1 MNPSADQ
8 PAGDQQL
15 AKVVYHSPSLS
26 LQEWRGQLESHG
38 FALRE
43 VSSLEAIQPGLDALN
58 VILLDD
64 RLAGENGL
72 QKLDRFAAETSPA
85 SVIRVIPSGLAG
97 MPAGELPLHVSG
109 VLQQPLQ
116 ETALM
121 LVLRGAF
128 WHAALQRS
136 ARVESRHRSLLA
148 RNLDKLTQI
157 GIALSAE
164 KNHHRLLDT
173 ILTHSRELT
182 NADAG
187 SLYLVEETSD
197 GKKNLRFVHTQNDSK
212 RIPFKQFIMPAA
224 KTSISGYVAVT
235 GETLNLPDVY
245 DLPAGVEYSI
255 NKSFDQSVGYRSKS
269 MLVVPMRDHHNEITG
284 VLQLINAKPSAEILI
299 PTPEEAERHVVP
311 FEPAIEHMI
320 SSLASQAAVS
330 LENSMLLESLERTFE
345 GLVKASVHAIEQR
358 DPITS
363 GHSER
368 VTELTCA
375 LARAV
380 HESREGRYAETLFTE
395 EQMKELR
402 YSGFLHDFGKIGV
415 REHVLQKA
423 NKLYPLEME
432 VVKNRFA
439 VIKRT
444 IQAEYQ
450 EWMVEFALAGK
461 REEVEKL
468 RQEMNAKV
476 AEADH
481 YLELIIRSDVPSMMP
496 DGDFDGLM
504 KLGEVTYKDFDGTA
518 KPYLTAGELKSLAIR
533 RGNLTE
539 EERKEIESHV
549 THSYNFLVQIPW
561 TKALRGVPEIAH
573 GHHEKLN
580 GKGYPRGLKEE
591 EIILQ
596 AKMMCVCDIF
606 DALTAT
612 DRPYKKAAPLEK
624 AIQILKF
631 EVKDHHLDPDL
642 LDIFVKK
649 KVYRAVAQFKEAEY
663 TEPAS

>member
-1 MNPSADQ
+1 MNSSADLPQ
-8 PAGDQQL
+8 MM
-15 AKVVYHSPSLS
+15 KIVYHSPSLS
-26 LQEWRGQLESHG
+26 LREWQDQMENYG
-38 FALRE
+38 FTLRE
-43 VSSLEAIQPGLDALN
+43 VPSLESIEPSTDALS
-58 VILLDD
+58 VILFDNQ
-64 RLAGENGL
+64 LAANGGL
-72 QKLDRFAAETSPA
+72 QGLGRFAADESPA
-85 SVIRVIPSGLAG
+85 TVVQVVSTGKTGLAAGEIPS
-97 MPAGELPLHVSG
+97 HVSG
-109 VLQQPLQ
+109 VLQQPIE
-116 ETALM
+116 ETTLM
-121 LVLRGAF
+121 LSLRGAF

-136 ARVESRHRSLLA
+136 ARIESRHRSILT

-173 ILTHSRELT
+173 ILTQSRELT

-212 RIPFKQFIMPAA
+212 RIPFKQFVMPAT

-235 GETLNLPDVY
+235 GETLNIPDVY
-245 DLPAGVEYSI
+245 DLPPGVEYSV

-284 VLQLINAKPSAEILI
+284 VLQLINAKPSSDILI
-299 PTPEEAERHVVP
+299 PNPEEAEKHVIP
-311 FEPAIEHMI
+311 FDHAVEHLV

-330 LENSMLLESLERTFE
+330 LENSMLIESLERTFE

-375 LARAV
+375 LAQAV
-380 HESREGRYAETLFTE
+380 SEIKEGRYADTAFTE

-402 YSGFLHDFGKIGV
+402 YAGFLHDFGKIGV

-423 NKLYPLEME
+423 NKLYPMEME

-444 IQAEYQ
+444 LQAEYQ

-461 REEVEKL
+461 RNEVEKL
-468 RQEMNAKV
+468 RGEMNAKV
-476 AEADH
+476 AEADR
-481 YLELIIRSDVPSMMP
+481 YLELIVRSDVPSMIP

-504 KLGEVTYKDFDGTA
+504 KLGEVTYKDFDGTE
-518 KPYLTAGELKSLAIR
+518 KPYLTAQELKALALR

-549 THSYNFLVQIPW
+549 SHSYDFLVQIPW

-596 AKMMCVCDIF
+596 AKIMCVCDIF

-612 DRPYKKAAPLEK
+612 DRPYKKAAPLDK

-631 EVKDHHLDPDL
+631 EVKDNHLDPEL
-642 LDIFVKK
+642 VDIFVKK
-649 KVYRAVAQFKEAEY
+649 KVYRAVTQFKEAEY
-663 TEPAS
+663 AEPAS

>member
-1 MNPSADQ
+1 MNSSADLPQ
-8 PAGDQQL
+8 MM
-15 AKVVYHSPSLS
+15 KIVYHSPSLS
-26 LQEWRGQLESHG
+26 LREWQDQMENYG
-38 FALRE
+38 FTLRE
-43 VSSLEAIQPGLDALN
+43 VPSLESIEPSTDALS
-58 VILLDD
+58 VILFDNQ
-64 RLAGENGL
+64 LAANGGL
-72 QKLDRFAAETSPA
+72 QGLGRFAADESPA
-85 SVIRVIPSGLAG
+85 TVVQVVSTGKTGLAAGEIPS
-97 MPAGELPLHVSG
+97 HVSG
-109 VLQQPLQ
+109 VLQQPIE
-116 ETALM
+116 ETTLM
-121 LVLRGAF
+121 LSLRGAF

-136 ARVESRHRSLLA
+136 ARIENRHRSILT

-173 ILTHSRELT
+173 ILTQSRELT

-187 SLYLVEETSD
+187 SLYLVEETSE

-212 RIPFKQFIMPAA
+212 RIPFKQFVMPAA
-224 KTSISGYVAVT
+224 KTSISGFVAVT
-235 GETLNLPDVY
+235 GETLNIPDVY
-245 DLPAGVEYSI
+245 DLPPGVEYSV

-269 MLVVPMRDHHNEITG
+269 MLVVPMRDHLNEITG
-284 VLQLINAKPSAEILI
+284 VLQLINAKPSSDILI
-299 PTPEEAERHVVP
+299 PNPEEAEKHVIP
-311 FEPAIEHMI
+311 FDHAVEHLV

-330 LENSMLLESLERTFE
+330 LENSMLIESLERTFE

-375 LARAV
+375 LAQAV
-380 HESREGRYAETLFTE
+380 SEIKEGRYADTAFTE

-402 YSGFLHDFGKIGV
+402 YAGFLHDFGKIGV

-423 NKLYPLEME
+423 NKLYPMEME

-444 IQAEYQ
+444 LQAEYQ

-461 REEVEKL
+461 RNEVEKL
-468 RQEMNAKV
+468 RGEMNAKV
-476 AEADH
+476 AEADR
-481 YLELIIRSDVPSMMP
+481 YLELIVRSDVPSMIP

-504 KLGEVTYKDFDGTA
+504 KLGEVTYKDFDGTE
-518 KPYLTAGELKSLAIR
+518 KPYLTAQELKALALR

-549 THSYNFLVQIPW
+549 SHSYDFLVQIPW

-596 AKMMCVCDIF
+596 AKIMCVCDIF

-612 DRPYKKAAPLEK
+612 DRPYKKAAPLDK

-631 EVKDHHLDPDL
+631 EVKDNHLDPEL
-642 LDIFVKK
+642 VDIFVKK
-649 KVYRAVAQFKEAEY
+649 KVYRAVTQFKEAEY
-663 TEPAS
+663 AEPAS

>member
-1 MNPSADQ
+1 MNLAADL
-8 PAGDQQL
+8 PQL
-15 AKVVYHSPSLS
+15 TKMVYHSPALS
-26 LQEWRGQLESHG
+26 LGAWLHQLEDHG
-38 FALRE
+38 FTVQE
-43 VSSLEAIQPGLDALN
+43 ISSLGAAEPSSESLN
-58 VILLDD
+58 VILFDD
-64 RLAGENGL
+64 HLAENGGIRN
-72 QKLDRFAAETSPA
+72 LDRFSAEKSPA
-85 SVIRVIPSGLAG
+85 TIVQVISPGKSGLA
-97 MPAGELPLHVSG
+97 AGEIPSHVSG
-109 VLQQPLQ
+109 VLQQPF
-116 ETALM
+116 EEAALT
-121 LVLRGAF
+121 LALRGAF

-136 ARVESRHRSLLA
+136 AHIENRHRSILT
-148 RNLDKLTQI
+148 RNIDKLTQI

-164 KNHHRLLDT
+164 KNHNRLLDT

-182 NADAG
+182 NSDAG

-197 GKKNLRFVHTQNDSK
+197 GKRNLRFVHTQNDSK
-212 RIPFKQFIMPAA
+212 RIPFKQFVMPAT

-235 GETLNLPDVY
+235 GETLNIPDVY
-245 DLPAGVEYSI
+245 DLAAGVEYTI

-284 VLQLINAKPSAEILI
+284 VLQLINAKPSAEIRI
-299 PTPEEAERHVVP
+299 PDPASAEQHVIP
-311 FEPAIEHMI
+311 FDPAIEHLI
-320 SSLASQAAVS
+320 SSLASQAAVA
-330 LENSMLLESLERTFE
+330 LENSKLLESLERTFE

-358 DPITS
+358 DPVTS

-368 VTELTCA
+368 VTELTCS
-375 LARAV
+375 LAQAV
-380 HESREGRYAETLFTE
+380 NDTREGRYAETFFNE
-395 EQMKELR
+395 ERMKELR
-402 YSGFLHDFGKIGV
+402 YAGFLHDFGKIGV
-415 REHVLQKA
+415 REHVLVKA

-461 REEVEKL
+461 RNEVEKL
-468 RQEMNAKV
+468 RQEMAAKL
-476 AEADH
+476 AEADQC
-481 YLELIIRSDVPSMMP
+481 LDLVLRSDVPTMMP
-496 DGDFDGLM
+496 DGDFGSLM
-504 KLGEVTYKDFDGTA
+504 KLGEVTYRDFDGTE
-518 KPYLTAGELKSLAIR
+518 KPYLTPYELKCLSLR

-549 THSYNFLVQIPW
+549 SHSYDFLVQIPW
-561 TKALRGVPEIAH
+561 TRELRGVPEIAH

-580 GKGYPRGLKEE
+580 GTGYPRHLKEE

-596 AKMMCVCDIF
+596 AKIMCVCDIF

-631 EVKDHHLDPDL
+631 EVKDQHLDPEL
-642 LDIFVKK
+642 VDIFIKK
-649 KVYRAVAQFKEAEY
+649 KVYRAVEQFREAEY
-663 TEPAS
+663 AEPAS